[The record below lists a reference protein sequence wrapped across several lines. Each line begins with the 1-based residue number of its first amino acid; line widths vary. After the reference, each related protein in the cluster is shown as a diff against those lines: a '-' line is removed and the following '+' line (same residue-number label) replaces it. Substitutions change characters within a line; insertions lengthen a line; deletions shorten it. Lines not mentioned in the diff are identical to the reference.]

1 MTRSLFFVPFALLL
15 VGGVPAAAASPA
27 GSNSPPPSA
36 TSANAP
42 PVPSSSA
49 AAPAAKDKDGVH
61 YVYLVRHGHYDR
73 DPKVE
78 DDRKGNGLNPLG
90 HEQARRTGERLASL
104 PVRFD
109 RLVSSEFL
117 RAAETADDLARALK
131 LTPSRDPLLNE
142 CTSTSTKASVM
153 ADESPEELAACDAAR
168 AAAWERWFR
177 PTPERDT
184 FDLLVCHGN
193 VIRWILYRAIGADPT
208 GWASADIA
216 HASITIVAVRADGS
230 VRLVAFSDAGHLPPA
245 KQTWAG
251 RGGGWGRK

>member
-1 MTRSLFFVPFALLL
+1 MTRPLFLALLALLL
-15 VGGVPAAAASPA
+15 AGGEPAAAGSPGASAPPA
-27 GSNSPPPSA
+27 RSA
-36 TSANAP
+36 TATN
-42 PVPSSSA
+42 VP
-49 AAPAAKDKDGVH
+49 PAATSVAPKAEAKDGVH

-109 RLVSSEFL
+109 RIVSSEFL
-117 RAAETADDLARALK
+117 RAVQTADGMAPLLK

-153 ADESPEELAACDAAR
+153 ADESPEDLAACDAAR

-177 PTPERDT
+177 PTPARDT

-193 VIRWILYRAIGADPT
+193 VIRWILYRAVGADPV

-216 HASITIVAVRADGS
+216 NASITIVAVLPDGG

-245 KQTWAG
+245 LQTWAG